1 MTSFYVEC
9 GRCGATTEPAPRI
22 ALCRECGSPQLVRYP
37 LSELAAHDLRPV
49 WSARPAGM
57 WRYQELLPLRCDEEP
72 VTLGEG
78 GTPLLRLR
86 ALGSEL
92 GLDLFLKDEGRNPTG
107 SFKDRGVSTAVT
119 RAVLDG
125 VRSFVISSAGNAA
138 AALAAYAARAGVPAR
153 VYIPSDTPS
162 GVIRRCRA
170 FGAEVIEVKGLITD
184 CARLAAGHAEHT
196 GAFDLS
202 TLNEPY
208 RIEGKKTMM
217 LETVEALEWRPP
229 DAMVYPTGGG
239 TGLIGAWKV
248 LQELRELGLVRGGT
262 RMYAVQSAGC
272 APIVRAWSE
281 GKAEAATWTR
291 ADTEAWGLRVPAAR
305 GDFLIL
311 RVLRDTTGGAIAVTD
326 DDMRAGSSELG
337 AREGINAIIEGG
349 ASLAAARAL
358 RRAGELADGEL
369 VVLFN
374 TGNMLAY

>member
-1 MTSFYVEC
+1 
-9 GRCGATTEPAPRI
+9 
-22 ALCRECGSPQLVRYP
+22 
-37 LSELAAHDLRPV
+37 
-49 WSARPAGM
+49 M
-57 WRYQELLPLRCDEEP
+57 WRYQELLPLRCDEVP

-217 LETVEALEWRPP
+217 LGYRSSGSSASCGVE
-229 DAMVYPTGGG
+229 
-239 TGLIGAWKV
+239 
-248 LQELRELGLVRGGT
+248 RECMR
-262 RMYAVQSAGC
+262 C
-272 APIVRAWSE
+272 
-281 GKAEAATWTR
+281 
-291 ADTEAWGLRVPAAR
+291 RVPAVLPLSAR
-305 GDFLIL
+305 GVRGRRRL
-311 RVLRDTTGGAIAVTD
+311 RHGRGPTLKRGVCACPLRGATSWVQ
-326 DDMRAGSSELG
+326 SP
-337 AREGINAIIEGG
+337 
-349 ASLAAARAL
+349 
-358 RRAGELADGEL
+358 
-369 VVLFN
+369 
-374 TGNMLAY
+374 